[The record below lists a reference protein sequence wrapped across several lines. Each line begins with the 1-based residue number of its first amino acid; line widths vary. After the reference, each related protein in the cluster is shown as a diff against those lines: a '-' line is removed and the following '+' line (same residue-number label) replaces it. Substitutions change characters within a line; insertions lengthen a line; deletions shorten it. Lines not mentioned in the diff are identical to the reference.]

1 MNIAEQR
8 GLNENYA
15 RELLELH
22 TLGVDNYYRQK
33 DVIEVA
39 KALTGWTVQNNPK
52 YPVGFLFR
60 ERMHVL
66 GPKKFLGRKLQRDR
80 KNPLLEGEIVIRRL
94 VKHPG
99 TARFVAWKLCRYI
112 VDDYPSEA
120 LVKRLASAFK
130 KGKGDLKTLYRAIYK
145 DPEFFEPY
153 YYQSKFKRP
162 LEFVISA
169 LRVTGAEVDQPG
181 MALQTMAL
189 LQEPLYEQED
199 PTGYHDTAEA
209 WNDPGVMAVRW
220 QFAMNLA
227 TGKLRGIKVPEKFY
241 QGLHPRIPRVW
252 KDQLAR
258 RVLPAGMG
266 EKTSRIMDRMMRRYL
281 EGKPN
286 PKVTELG
293 PYILGLL
300 LGSPEFQRQ

>member
-1 MNIAEQR
+1 
-8 GLNENYA
+8 
-15 RELLELH
+15 
-22 TLGVDNYYRQK
+22 
-33 DVIEVA
+33 
-39 KALTGWTVQNNPK
+39 
-52 YPVGFLFR
+52 
-60 ERMHVL
+60 
-66 GPKKFLGRKLQRDR
+66 
-80 KNPLLEGEIVIRRL
+80 LLEGEIVIRRL